1 MSAEDVDV
9 SFRAVRIES
18 WSPEVEVDTDA
29 LVMHTVYVLPTR
41 TVIVDEL
48 PVEVFD
54 DSVRFLPKYAR
65 AAGAQVQFAPIPG
78 DRRFLSEYSHD
89 PGVWQLALTCF
100 GFVNDWLIVAVNA
113 WITSRCQVTGLS
125 ESEALEHEMEV
136 EIAEWKP
143 KKGKFVG
150 LRVKG
155 RGSDVIAAI
164 RELRSLDD

>member
-1 MSAEDVDV
+1 MSAADLEA
-9 SFRAVRIES
+9 SFPAVRIES
-18 WSPEVEVDTDA
+18 WTPEVEMDTDA

-41 TVIVDEL
+41 TVVVDEL
-48 PVEVFD
+48 PVTVFD

-65 AAGAQVQFAPIPG
+65 AAGAEVQFAPIPG
-78 DRRFLSEYSHD
+78 DRRFVSEYSHD
-89 PGVWQLALTCF
+89 PGVWELALTCY
-100 GFVNDWLIVAVNA
+100 GFLNDWLIMAVTA

-125 ESEALEHEMEV
+125 ESEALEREMEL

-155 RGSDVIAAI
+155 RGSDVIDAI
-164 RELRSLDD
+164 RELRALDD